1 MEQKQIKQTITTL
14 QTLDAVAR
22 AYTEISSSRMKKT
35 RGLVLSSREFLAAL
49 DEIFREVRTSYR
61 RQVLSFAKRTGK
73 KQPLTFL
80 AHNGKTVAVFISAN
94 TGLYGDLIQRTL
106 YAFLEEL
113 KQPEV
118 EVTVV
123 GRLGLSLFLEKEPN
137 RPYTYFDFPDYGV
150 DADKMAAVVAHL
162 VPYEEIHA
170 YYGKFQS
177 VMRQSPA
184 LFNISAET
192 QSLVGG
198 QERAEVIKYLFEPT
212 LEDILTFFETEMFA
226 SLLEQ
231 VMREGQ
237 LAKFAARMRAMDEA
251 TQNIK
256 KVLAHA
262 QLERLRITHAAANRK
277 QLNALPALLRWGGEN
292 GRK

>member
-61 RQVLSFAKRTGK
+61 RQVLSIAKKTGR
-73 KQPLTFL
+73 KQLTFL

-94 TGLYGDLIQRTL
+94 TGLYGDLIQRTF
-106 YAFLEEL
+106 ATFLEEL
-113 KQPEV
+113 KQPEI

-123 GRLGLSLFLEKEPN
+123 GRLGLSLFLEKEPR

-150 DADKMAAVVAHL
+150 DTERMAAVVAHL

-170 YYGKFQS
+170 YYGRFQS
-177 VMRQSPA
+177 VMRQVPA

-198 QERAEVIKYLFEPT
+198 QERSEVVKYLFEPT
-212 LEDILTFFETEMFA
+212 LEDILMFFETEMFA

-256 KVLAHA
+256 KSLTRA
-262 QLERLRITHAAANRK
+262 QLLRLRIWHAAANRK